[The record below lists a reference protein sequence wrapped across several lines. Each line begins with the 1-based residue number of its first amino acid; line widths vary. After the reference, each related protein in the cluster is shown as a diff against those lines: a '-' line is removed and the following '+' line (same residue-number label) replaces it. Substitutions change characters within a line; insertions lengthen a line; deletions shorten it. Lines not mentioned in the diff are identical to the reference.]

1 MADPKDQET
10 NNQQTDREDEQPRN
24 AAHARQPAGNTPEH
38 AARPV
43 APAPAPPAAPASAND
58 VTLTIDGH
66 TLTVP
71 KGTLVVEA
79 AKKVGIEIPVF
90 CYHHKLDTVGACRM
104 CLVEITPGPPG
115 KAAAACITPVGEGMN
130 VRVTSPL
137 AVKARADVLEFELT
151 NHPLDCPV
159 CDKGGECP
167 LQDFTFRH
175 GKPVSQ
181 QIEPRLHFAKPLPI
195 SQNIALDRE
204 RCVLCYRCTRYYD
217 EIAWEQELTSTQRGV
232 HTYIATQ
239 FDQPLQSIFSG
250 NIIDLCP
257 VGALTSRVWR
267 FQSRPWDMHH
277 EPSVCSKCAVGC
289 NVNLWERRGQLMR
302 VTSRENDDID
312 DGWICDRGRF
322 DYTHVNDENRLKQP
336 LLNGEP
342 ATWERALRTLA
353 EGIRGKGSRLGISI
367 PQDVT
372 NEEAHLLSRLL
383 GGPLKGARVVMERR
397 TTLGKPPADQLLINE
412 LDKLKVIVVV
422 ASDVKDDAPIVNL
435 RIKKA
440 VKHGAQL
447 VVVHPERLD
456 LDRHSKTV
464 HVDYQAGGA
473 AAAVRSLQGHD
484 LLRAGPVGIIFG
496 DGRGAEDMAELATAI
511 AELAAATGARL
522 MPLYR
527 ATNERGALA
536 TGILTDGSLDGIE
549 ALFCWG
555 LPPAGGIPESVRFVA
570 VWDSLLRAEHGNPEV
585 TLPELTFAEDEG
597 SYTNLEGRVQYLK
610 PALSAHRLRQGW
622 EVLGE
627 LAALLGEDFDHAG
640 ILQVQ
645 REAAAAH
652 PQLAALGTP
661 PHTDPPAPPVLL
673 GAARP

>member
-1 MADPKDQET
+1 MPDRKQNPPQQQPPPPPTLAET
-10 NNQQTDREDEQPRN
+10 LRN
-24 AAHARQPAGNTPEH
+24 LNE
-38 AARPV
+38 
-43 APAPAPPAAPASAND
+43 

-66 TLTVP
+66 EVTVP
-71 KGTLVVEA
+71 KGMLVVEA

-104 CLVEITPGPPG
+104 CLVEISPGPPG
-115 KAAAACITPVGEGMN
+115 KAAAACITPVGEGMA
-130 VRVTSPL
+130 VKVTSPL

-167 LQDFTFRH
+167 LMDFSFRH
-175 GKPVSQ
+175 GRPVSQ

-204 RCVLCYRCTRYYD
+204 RCVLCFRCTRYYD

-302 VTSRENDDID
+302 VTSRENDAID

-322 DYTHVNDENRLKQP
+322 DYTYVNDENRLKTP
-336 LLNGEP
+336 LLNGE
-342 ATWERALRTLA
+342 ATTWERALRTVA
-353 EGIRGKGSRLGISI
+353 DGIGGKGSKLGISL
-367 PQDVT
+367 PQDIT

-383 GGPLKGARVVMERR
+383 AGPLEGARVVMERR
-397 TTLGKPPADQLLINE
+397 TTLGPPPAHQLMIGD
-412 LDKLKVIVVV
+412 LDKLRVIVVV
-422 ASDVKDDAPIVNL
+422 ASDVEDDAPIVNL

-440 VKHGAQL
+440 VRHGARL
-447 VVVHPERLD
+447 IVVHPDQLD
-456 LDRHSKTV
+456 LDRHSKTD
-464 HVDYQAGGA
+464 HVVYEPGGA
-473 AAAVRSLQGHD
+473 AAAVRR
-484 LLRAGPVGIIFG
+484 LLDHELLGDGPVGIIFG
-496 DGRGAEDMAELATAI
+496 DGRGAEDT
-511 AELAAATGARL
+511 AELAAAIGELAAATDANL

-536 TGILTDGSLDGIE
+536 TGILTDGPLDGVE
-549 ALFCWG
+549 ALLCWG
-555 LPPAGGIPESVRFVA
+555 PAPASGIPDSVRFVA
-570 VWDSLLRAEHGNPEV
+570 VWDIFQRPEHGNPEV
-585 TLPELTFAEDEG
+585 LLPDITFAEDEG

-610 PALSAHRLRQGW
+610 PPLQPRRLRHGW

-627 LAALLGEDFDHAG
+627 LGALLGIDGDHVG
-640 ILQVQ
+640 ILEIQ

-652 PQLAALGTP
+652 PRLAALGTRP
-661 PHTDPPAPPVLL
+661 PGEPPAPPVLL